1 MLANE
6 TSRRLPALR
15 LIGCAIGR
23 DGRYR
28 LGFPLGSR
36 RVFKSGWLLRS
47 VAGQHPRRTGLRRE
61 QAVRSAPAQAAAAD
75 WLQFA
80 LVAGGSLDLMCARV
94 AGCVADIDHRFV
106 GVDDHQLRA
115 RVFAMGEHQ

>member
-36 RVFKSGWLLRS
+36 RVFKPGWLLRA
-47 VAGQHPRRTGLRRE
+47 VVGRYPHRTGLRRE
-61 QAVRSAPAQAAAAD
+61 QAVRSAPAQAAATNDDRGAVTAACHD
-75 WLQFA
+75 
-80 LVAGGSLDLMCARV
+80 LVHTRV
-94 AGCVADIDHRFV
+94 VSQVADIDHAGV
-106 GVDDHQLRA
+106 GADNPQ
-115 RVFAMGEHQ
+115 